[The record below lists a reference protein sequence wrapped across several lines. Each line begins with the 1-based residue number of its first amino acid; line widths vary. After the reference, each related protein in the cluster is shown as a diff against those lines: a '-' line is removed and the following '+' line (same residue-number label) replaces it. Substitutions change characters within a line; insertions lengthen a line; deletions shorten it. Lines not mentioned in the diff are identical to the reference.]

1 MSEEYLDV
9 QRLVVRPALEEQLA
23 SARTW
28 RLVWVVVALAG
39 WGTAVGFYL
48 VMR

>member
-23 SARTW
+23 SARRKGRSVGRVW
-28 RLVWVVVALAG
+28 RCWTG
-39 WGTAVGFYL
+39 C
-48 VMR
+48 